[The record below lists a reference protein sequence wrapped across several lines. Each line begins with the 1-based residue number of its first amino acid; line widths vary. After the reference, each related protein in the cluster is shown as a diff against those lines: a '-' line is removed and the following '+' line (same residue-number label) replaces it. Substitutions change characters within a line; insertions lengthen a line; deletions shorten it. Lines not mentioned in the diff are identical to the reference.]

1 MPRVKKEITKKSI
14 IKPVAKK
21 LAGLS
26 VPVYSLA
33 GKEMGSCVL
42 PKELFGAEVNKKLL
56 AQAVRVYMTNQ
67 KNLTASTKTRGE
79 VRGSTRKVYK
89 QKGTG
94 GARHGAIRAP
104 IYVGGGIVFG
114 PRPRKVR
121 LALPRS
127 MKKAALASALSA
139 KMVDQGVLGL
149 EGIGKATGKTKEIV
163 KLLGKLNIK
172 STLIVTAGK
181 TDNIIRAVR
190 NIMGVDVLPA
200 NQINAYEVLRHN
212 KLIITKETIDKIAGI
227 KIPK

>member
-1 MPRVKKEITKKSI
+1 
-14 IKPVAKK
+14 
-21 LAGLS
+21 
-26 VPVYSLA
+26 
-33 GKEMGSCVL
+33 
-42 PKELFGAEVNKKLL
+42 
-56 AQAVRVYMTNQ
+56 MTNQ

-172 STLIVTAGK
+172 S
-181 TDNIIRAVR
+181 
-190 NIMGVDVLPA
+190 
-200 NQINAYEVLRHN
+200 
-212 KLIITKETIDKIAGI
+212 
-227 KIPK
+227 